1 MFFSRSSVAG
11 TAERSRLSQHEH
23 SPSIGA
29 IRDAATVALADLRVP
44 ALILSPETLQE
55 KQRER
60 TGMAQASAARHSE
73 TGEFDAIVVGAGFAG
88 LYMLHR
94 LRELGFTARVYEAG
108 GGVGGTWYW
117 NRYPG
122 ARCDVESLQYSF
134 SFSEELDQEWNW
146 SEKYSPQPE
155 ILAYA
160 NHVADRF
167 DLRSQI
173 VFDTRVTAATFNED
187 SDSWLIETH
196 RGDRV
201 TAKFCIMAVG
211 CLSAPNRPGFPGM
224 DDFKG
229 PIYHTG
235 EWPHEGVDFTGLR
248 VGVIGTGSSAIQ
260 SIPIIAQQAAALT
273 VFQRTATWSVP
284 AWNEKLTPEYLQA
297 AKADYPAL
305 RAKARARPTG
315 FYFPFNTQ
323 PALEA
328 RAEER
333 DRSYD
338 EAWLRGGLPF
348 LGAYGDLLFEKAAND
363 TIADFARRK
372 IRGIVKDPATAELL
386 CPDNVF
392 GCKRLC
398 VDTGYFETYNLA
410 HVKLV
415 DVSKMPIERFSAD
428 GIEVNGIG
436 YALDAVICAT
446 GFAAMTGSF
455 DKIRITGRDGLTL
468 AEKWRAGPR
477 AYLGIAAAGFPNL
490 FMITGPG
497 SPSVLASM
505 IQAIE
510 QHVDW
515 LADCMGHMRDVGAK
529 SIEATLEDEDA
540 WVEHVNDVSTVSL
553 RSTCSSWYVGTNIA
567 GRPRVFMPYIGGF
580 PVYVQKCNEVM
591 SGGFDGFVL
600 EGAGKH
606 NAAPKVRC
614 TERWRVPIDIEVI
627 SPAAVAA
634 RRVPVV

>member
-1 MFFSRSSVAG
+1 MTADNTARTRSFE
-11 TAERSRLSQHEH
+11 AETVL
-23 SPSIGA
+23 
-29 IRDAATVALADLRVP
+29 DAV
-44 ALILSPETLQE
+44 
-55 KQRER
+55 
-60 TGMAQASAARHSE
+60 
-73 TGEFDAIVVGAGFAG
+73 VVGAGFAG
-88 LYMLHR
+88 IYMLHR
-94 LRELGFTARVYEAG
+94 LRGLGFSARVFEAG

-122 ARCDVESLQYSF
+122 ARCDVESMQYSF

-146 SEKYSPQPE
+146 SEKYAPQPE

-167 DLRSQI
+167 DLRRDI
-173 VFDTRVTAATFNED
+173 VFDTRVTAATFDED
-187 SDSWLIETH
+187 AGRWLIETN

-201 TAKFCIMAVG
+201 LARFCIMAVG
-211 CLSAPNRPGFPGM
+211 CLSAPNRPNFEGM
-224 DDFKG
+224 ENFRG

-235 EWPHEGVDFTGLR
+235 EWPHDGVDFTGLR

-260 SIPIIAQQAAALT
+260 SIPIIAQQAAHLT

-284 AWNEKLTPEYLQA
+284 ARNESLTPEYLQA

-305 RAKARARPTG
+305 RAKARGRPTG
-315 FYFPFNTQ
+315 FYFPFNMK
-323 PALEA
+323 PALETA
-328 RAEER
+328 PEDRER
-333 DRSYD
+333 QYE
-338 EAWLRGGLPF
+338 EAWTRGGLPF
-348 LGAYGDLLFEKAAND
+348 LGAFGDLLFEKAAND

-372 IRGIVKDPATAELL
+372 IRGIVKDPATADLL

-398 VDTGYFETYNLA
+398 VDTNYFDTYNLP
-410 HVKLV
+410 HVELV
-415 DVSKMPIERFSAD
+415 DVSRSPIERFTPD
-428 GIEVNGIG
+428 GIEVDGVE
-436 YALDAVICAT
+436 YPLDAVVCAT

-455 DKIRITGRDGLTL
+455 EKIAITGRNGLTL

-477 AYLGIAAAGFPNL
+477 AYLGIASAGFPNL
-490 FMITGPG
+490 FTITGPG

-515 LADCMGHMRDVGAK
+515 LADCMAHLRDIGA
-529 SIEATLEDEDA
+529 STIEPKREDEDA
-540 WVEHVNDVSTVSL
+540 WVEHVTDVSTVSL
-553 RSTCSSWYVGTNIA
+553 RSTCSSWYVGTNIP

-591 SGGFDGFVL
+591 SGGFEGFVI
-600 EGAGKH
+600 EGAAAS
-606 NAAPKVRC
+606 NAAPKARL
-614 TERWRVPIDIEVI
+614 TERWRVPIDIDVI

>member
-1 MFFSRSSVAG
+1 M
-11 TAERSRLSQHEH
+11 T
-23 SPSIGA
+23 PSISNEPERRPEIGA
-29 IRDAATVALADLRVP
+29 V
-44 ALILSPETLQE
+44 
-55 KQRER
+55 
-60 TGMAQASAARHSE
+60 
-73 TGEFDAIVVGAGFAG
+73 FDAVVVGAGFAG

-94 LRELGFTARVYEAG
+94 LRGLGFTARVYEAG

-122 ARCDVESLQYSF
+122 ARCDVESMQYSF
-134 SFSEELDQEWNW
+134 SFSEELDQQWDW
-146 SEKYSPQPE
+146 LEKYAPQPE

-167 DLRSQI
+167 DLRPHI
-173 VFDTRVTAATFNED
+173 VFNTRVTAATFDEGANC
-187 SDSWLIETH
+187 WRIETD

-211 CLSAPNRPGFPGM
+211 CLSATNHPAFRGREE
-224 DDFKG
+224 FKG

-260 SIPIIAQQAAALT
+260 SIPIIAQQASELT

-284 AWNEKLTPEYLQA
+284 AWNENLTPDYRKAVKA
-297 AKADYPAL
+297 AYPAL

-315 FYFPFNTQ
+315 FYFPFNMK

-328 RAEER
+328 TAEER
-333 DRSYD
+333 ERQYE
-338 EAWLRGGLPF
+338 EAWERGGLPF

-372 IRGIVKDPATAELL
+372 ILSIVKDPATAELL

-398 VDTGYFETYNLA
+398 VDTGYFETYNLP

-415 DVSKMPIERFSAD
+415 DVSKTPIERFTAD
-428 GIEVNGIG
+428 GIEVNGTE
-436 YALDAVICAT
+436 YRLDAIVCAT

-455 DKIRITGRDGLTL
+455 DKMRIIGRNGLTL

-477 AYLGIAAAGFPNL
+477 TYLGVASAGFPNL

-515 LADCMGHMRDVGAK
+515 MMDCMAHIRDINAAT
-529 SIEATLEDEDA
+529 IEPIETYEDE
-540 WVEHVNDVSTVSL
+540 WIEHVNEVSKVSL
-553 RSTCSSWYVGTNIA
+553 RSTCSSWYVGANIP

-580 PVYVQKCNEVM
+580 PIYVQKCNEVM
-591 SGGFDGFVL
+591 TNGFEGFVF
-600 EGAGKH
+600 EGADA
-606 NAAPKVRC
+606 NNEPPRVRL
-614 TERWRVPIDIEVI
+614 TERWRVPLDIEVI

>member
-1 MFFSRSSVAG
+1 MADNARKQE
-11 TAERSRLSQHEH
+11 ERQ
-23 SPSIGA
+23 
-29 IRDAATVALADLRVP
+29 
-44 ALILSPETLQE
+44 PEV
-55 KQRER
+55 
-60 TGMAQASAARHSE
+60 GVV
-73 TGEFDAIVVGAGFAG
+73 FDAVVVGAGFAG

-94 LRELGFTARVYEAG
+94 LRGLGFTARVYEAG

-122 ARCDVESLQYSF
+122 ARCDVESMQYSF
-134 SFSEELDQEWNW
+134 SFSEELDQQWDW

-167 DLRSQI
+167 GLRPHI
-173 VFDTRVTAATFNED
+173 RFDTRVTAATFD
-187 SDSWLIETH
+187 ETKNCWH
-196 RGDRV
+196 VETDRGDRV
-201 TAKFCIMAVG
+201 SAKFCIMAVG
-211 CLSAPNRPGFPGM
+211 CLSATNRPPFAGM

-235 EWPHEGVDFTGLR
+235 EWPHDGVDFSGLR

-260 SIPIIAQQAAALT
+260 SIPIIAQQASELT
-273 VFQRTATWSVP
+273 VFQRTATYTVP
-284 AWNEKLTPEYLQA
+284 AWNEKLTPEYRQKI
-297 AKADYPAL
+297 KADYPAL

-315 FYFPFNTQ
+315 FYFPFNMK

-328 RAEER
+328 TPEER
-333 DRSYD
+333 EQKYE
-338 EAWLRGGLPF
+338 EAWERGGLPF
-348 LGAYGDLLFEKAAND
+348 LGAFGDLLFEKAAND
-363 TIADFARRK
+363 TIADFARAK

-398 VDTGYFETYNLA
+398 VDTGYFETYNLP

-415 DVSKMPIERFSAD
+415 DVSKTPIERFTKE
-428 GIEVNGIG
+428 GIEVNGTE
-436 YALDAVICAT
+436 YPVDVIVCAT

-455 DKIRITGRDGLTL
+455 DRIKITGRNGLTL
-468 AEKWRAGPR
+468 AEKWRGGPR
-477 AYLGIAAAGFPNL
+477 AYLGVASKGFPNL

-515 LADCMGHMRDVGAK
+515 MLDCMAHLRDVGA
-529 SIEATLEDEDA
+529 ATVEPIQQYEDD
-540 WVEHVNDVSTVSL
+540 WIEHVNEVSKVSL

-591 SGGFDGFVL
+591 SNGFEGFVID
-600 EGAGKH
+600 GAPAS
-606 NAAPKVRC
+606 NEAPRVRL
-614 TERWRVPIDIEVI
+614 TERWRVPLDIDVI

>member
-1 MFFSRSSVAG
+1 MN
-11 TAERSRLSQHEH
+11 
-23 SPSIGA
+23 
-29 IRDAATVALADLRVP
+29 ADT
-44 ALILSPETLQE
+44 ETR
-55 KQRER
+55 RER
-60 TGMAQASAARHSE
+60 PIEAGAV
-73 TGEFDAIVVGAGFAG
+73 FDAVVVGAGFAG
-88 LYMLHR
+88 MYMLHR
-94 LRELGFTARVYEAG
+94 LRGLGFSARVFEAG

-122 ARCDVESLQYSF
+122 ARCDVESMQYSF
-134 SFSEELDQEWNW
+134 SFSEQLDQEWNW
-146 SEKYSPQPE
+146 SEKYAPQPE
-155 ILAYA
+155 ILTYA

-167 DLRSQI
+167 DLRRHI
-173 VFDTRVTAATFNED
+173 VFDTRVTNATFDEVAKC
-187 SDSWLIETH
+187 WHIETD

-211 CLSAPNRPGFPGM
+211 CLSAPNRPRFR
-224 DDFKG
+224 DIEDFRG
-229 PIYHTG
+229 PVYHTG

-248 VGVIGTGSSAIQ
+248 VGVIGTGSSAVQ

-315 FYFPFNTQ
+315 FYFPYNMK

-328 RAEER
+328 SPEER
-333 DRSYD
+333 EKSYE
-338 EAWLRGGLPF
+338 EAWARGGLPF
-348 LGAYGDLLFEKAAND
+348 LGAFGDLLFEKAAND

-372 IRGIVKDPATAELL
+372 IRGIVKDPVTADLL
-386 CPDNVF
+386 CPQNVF

-398 VDTGYFETYNLA
+398 VDTRYFETYNLP

-415 DVSKMPIERFSAD
+415 DVSKKPIERFTAD
-428 GIEVNGIG
+428 GIEVDGVE
-436 YALDAVICAT
+436 YPLDAVVCAT

-455 DKIRITGRDGLTL
+455 DRIAITGRNGLTL
-468 AEKWRAGPR
+468 SEKWRAGPR
-477 AYLGIAAAGFPNL
+477 AYLGIASAGFPNL

-515 LADCMGHMRDVGAK
+515 LADTMAHMRDVGAR
-529 SIEATLEDEDA
+529 SIEPALEDEDA

-553 RSTCSSWYVGTNIA
+553 RSTCSSWYVGTNIP

-580 PVYVQKCNEVM
+580 PIYVQKCNEVM
-591 SGGFDGFVL
+591 SRGFDGFVL
-600 EGAGKH
+600 EGASAS
-606 NAAPKVRC
+606 NAAPQVRY
-614 TERWRVPIDIEVI
+614 TERWRVPLDIDVI

>member
-1 MFFSRSSVAG
+1 M
-11 TAERSRLSQHEH
+11 
-23 SPSIGA
+23 
-29 IRDAATVALADLRVP
+29 LADATTR
-44 ALILSPETLQE
+44 
-55 KQRER
+55 RER
-60 TGMAQASAARHSE
+60 ASE
-73 TGEFDAIVVGAGFAG
+73 VGTVFDAVVVGAGFAG
-88 LYMLHR
+88 MYMLHR
-94 LRELGFTARVYEAG
+94 MRGLGFSARVFEAG
-108 GGVGGTWYW
+108 DGVGGTWYW

-122 ARCDVESLQYSF
+122 ARCDVESMQYSF

-146 SEKYSPQPE
+146 SEKYAPQPE
-155 ILAYA
+155 ILSYA

-167 DLRSQI
+167 DLRRHI
-173 VFDTRVTAATFNED
+173 VFDTRVIAATFDEKAKC
-187 SDSWLIETH
+187 WLIETD

-211 CLSAPNRPGFPGM
+211 CLSAPNRPSFRGIE
-224 DDFKG
+224 DFRG
-229 PIYHTG
+229 AIYHTG
-235 EWPHEGVDFTGLR
+235 EWPHQGVDFTGLR
-248 VGVIGTGSSAIQ
+248 VGVIGTGSSAVQ
-260 SIPIIAQQAAALT
+260 SIPIIAQQASALT

-315 FYFPFNTQ
+315 FYFPFNTK

-328 RAEER
+328 SAQDREEE
-333 DRSYD
+333 Y
-338 EAWLRGGLPF
+338 EQAWARGGLPF

-372 IRGIVKDPATAELL
+372 IRGIVKDPVTAELL

-398 VDTGYFETYNLA
+398 VDTGYFETYNLP

-415 DVSKMPIERFSAD
+415 DVSRTPIERFTAD
-428 GIEVNGIG
+428 GIEVDGVE
-436 YALDAVICAT
+436 YKLDAVVCAT

-455 DKIRITGRDGLTL
+455 DKIRITGRNGLTL
-468 AEKWRAGPR
+468 SGKWRAGPR
-477 AYLGIAAAGFPNL
+477 AYLGIASAGFPNL

-505 IQAIE
+505 VQAIE

-515 LADCMGHMRDVGAK
+515 LADCLGHMRDVGAT
-529 SIEATLEDEDA
+529 SIEPILEDEDA
-540 WVEHVNDVSTVSL
+540 WVEHVNEVSTVSL
-553 RSTCSSWYVGTNIA
+553 RSTCSSWYVGANIA

-600 EGAGKH
+600 EGAPDS
-606 NAAPKVRC
+606 NAAPEVRY
-614 TERWRVPIDIEVI
+614 TERWRVPIDIDVI